1 MNTDTT
7 PSCVFVE
14 IGTEPLE
21 LARTITGKDGMPKV
35 MPARQTAWLWISKR
49 HPIEIKVEIETGTSP
64 YRPGLHLLGG
74 PVFEAGEWG
83 RPKFSSRHLILVP
96 VQEAFE
102 SLMSPPEGEEKP
114 KVAAVK

>member
-1 MNTDTT
+1 MTTDV
-7 PSCVFVE
+7 PQCVFVE
-14 IGTEPLE
+14 IGNEPLE
-21 LARTITGKDGMPKV
+21 AARTITGKDGMPKV
-35 MPARQTAWLWISKR
+35 MPARQTAWLWIGKR

-83 RPKFSSRHLILVP
+83 RPKFNSRHLVLVP
-96 VQEAFE
+96 VAEAFDA
-102 SLMSPPEGEEKP
+102 LMQPSGEDGKP